1 MKRIIDWFKASS
13 RWKHAAV
20 GAIVALFATI
30 AGTAIAAF
38 TWEICQKRD
47 GGKFEWGDIAASM
60 IGAVIGQA
68 VQAAVIYALFF

>member
-1 MKRIIDWFKASS
+1 MKRIINWFKASN
-13 RWKHAAV
+13 RWKHAAI
-20 GAIVALFATI
+20 GAIVALFTTF

-38 TWEICQKRD
+38 TWEICQRRD
-47 GGKFEWGDIAASM
+47 GGVFEWGDIAASM